1 MLNQLNNNAPLKINL
16 FISLNT
22 EINKALKKVFYF
34 ITLGNNVIT
43 QLEIFPVYV
52 IYIFDTINYSY

>member
-1 MLNQLNNNAPLKINL
+1 MLNQLNNSAPLKINL